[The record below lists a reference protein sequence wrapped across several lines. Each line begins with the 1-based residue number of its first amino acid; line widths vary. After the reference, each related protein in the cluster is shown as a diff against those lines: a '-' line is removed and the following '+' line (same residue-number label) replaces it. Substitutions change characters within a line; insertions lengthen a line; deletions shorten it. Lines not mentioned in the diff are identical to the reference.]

1 MNTTT
6 RIFLAG
12 LLGAVAMFAWTAI
25 AHMALPLGEAGVQ
38 NTTNDESLLSEL
50 KSTVKNQDGL
60 YIYPTMGLPP
70 DATHAQQ
77 SAAMEKYP
85 EKLEKNP
92 SGFFIFHPAGSRP
105 MNMGKFLTVEFVTEL
120 CEALLAV
127 WWLAQTRFVS
137 FGGRIGFVTAVGL
150 IAAIA
155 TNVSYWNWW
164 GFPTVYT
171 ASYMFI
177 QLVGF
182 FLVGLVAAFMFRRVP
197 AYRAPAAPQIQNQ
210 PQLSG

>member
-1 MNTTT
+1 MSNMT
-6 RIFLAG
+6 RILLAG

-25 AHMALPLGEAGVQ
+25 AHMALPIGEAGVE
-38 NTTNDESLLSEL
+38 NTMDDDALLSAM
-50 KSTVKNQDGL
+50 KSTVKDKDGL

-92 SGFFIFHPAGSRP
+92 SGFFIYHPAGSRP
-105 MNMGKFLTVEFVTEL
+105 MKMGKYLTIEFITEL
-120 CEALLAV
+120 VEALLAV
-127 WWLAQTRFVS
+127 WLLAQTRIVT
-137 FGGRIGFVTAVGL
+137 FGGRIGFVLAAG
-150 IAAIA
+150 IMAAIA

-171 ASYMFI
+171 VSYIFI
-177 QLVGF
+177 QVVGF
-182 FLVGLVAAFMFRRVP
+182 FLVGLVAAIMFRRVT
-197 AYRAPAAPQIQNQ
+197 A
-210 PQLSG
+210 

>member
-12 LLGAVAMFAWTAI
+12 ILGAVAMFAWTAI
-25 AHMALPLGEAGVQ
+25 AHMALPLGEAGVE
-38 NTTNDESLLSEL
+38 NTTDDEALLSAM
-50 KSTVKNQDGL
+50 KSTVKNKDGL

-92 SGFFIFHPAGSRP
+92 SGFFIYHPAGSRP
-105 MNMGKFLTVEFVTEL
+105 MNMGKYLTTEFITEL
-120 CEALLAV
+120 VQALLAV
-127 WWLAQTRFVS
+127 WLLSMTRIVT
-137 FGGRIGFVTAVGL
+137 FGGRLGFVTAAG
-150 IAAIA
+150 IMAAIS

-171 ASYMFI
+171 ASYIFI
-177 QLVGF
+177 QVVGF
-182 FLVGLVAAFMFRRVP
+182 FLVGVVAAIMFRRVT
-197 AYRAPAAPQIQNQ
+197 A
-210 PQLSG
+210 

>member
-1 MNTTT
+1 MTTTT
-6 RIFLAG
+6 RILLAG

-38 NTTNDESLLSEL
+38 NTMNDEDLLGAL

-70 DATHAQQ
+70 GATHAQQ

-105 MNMGKFLTVEFVTEL
+105 MNMGKFLTVEFITEL
-120 CEALLAV
+120 CEAFLAV
-127 WWLAQTRFVS
+127 WLLAQTRIVT
-137 FGGRIGFVTAVGL
+137 FGGRLGFVTAVGV
-150 IAAIA
+150 IAAIS

-164 GFPTVYT
+164 GFPTAYT

-182 FLVGLVAAFMFRRVP
+182 FLVGLVAAIMFRRVT
-197 AYRAPAAPQIQNQ
+197 A
-210 PQLSG
+210 

>member
-1 MNTTT
+1 MNTPT

-12 LLGAVAMFAWTAI
+12 FLGAIAMFAWTAI
-25 AHMALPLGEAGVQ
+25 AHMALPLGEAGVE
-38 NTTNDESLLSEL
+38 NTMNDEELLAAL
-50 KSTVKNQDGL
+50 KSTVKNKDGL

-92 SGFFIFHPAGSRP
+92 SGFFIYHPPGSRP
-105 MNMGKFLTVEFVTEL
+105 MNMGKFLSVEFITEL
-120 CEALLAV
+120 VEAFIAV
-127 WWLAQTRFVS
+127 WLLAQTRIVS
-137 FGGRIGFVTAVGL
+137 FAGRLGFVTATGIL
-150 IAAIA
+150 AAIA

-171 ASYMFI
+171 ASYILI
-177 QLVGF
+177 QVVGF
-182 FLVGLVAAFMFRRVP
+182 FLVGVVAAIMFRPVT
-197 AYRAPAAPQIQNQ
+197 A
-210 PQLSG
+210 

>member
-6 RIFLAG
+6 RILLAG
-12 LLGAVAMFAWTAI
+12 ILGAVAMFAWTAI
-25 AHMALPLGEAGVQ
+25 AHMALPLGEAGVE
-38 NTTNDESLLSEL
+38 NTTDDEALLSAM
-50 KSTVKNQDGL
+50 KSTVKNKDGL

-92 SGFFIFHPAGSRP
+92 SGFFIYHPAGSRP
-105 MNMGKFLTVEFVTEL
+105 MNMGKYLTTEFITEL
-120 CEALLAV
+120 VQALLAV
-127 WWLAQTRFVS
+127 WLLSMTRIVT
-137 FGGRIGFVTAVGL
+137 FGGRLGFVTVAG
-150 IAAIA
+150 IMAAIS

-171 ASYMFI
+171 ASYIFI
-177 QLVGF
+177 QVVGF
-182 FLVGLVAAFMFRRVP
+182 FLVGVVAAIMFRRVT
-197 AYRAPAAPQIQNQ
+197 A
-210 PQLSG
+210 

>member
-1 MNTTT
+1 MSTGT

-38 NTTNDESLLSEL
+38 NTTNDEGLLSEL
-50 KSTVKNQDGL
+50 KSTVKNKDGL

-105 MNMGKFLTVEFVTEL
+105 MNMGKFLTIEFITEL

-127 WWLAQTRFVS
+127 WLLAQTRIVT
-137 FGGRIGFVTAVGL
+137 FGGRLGFVTVTGI
-150 IAAIA
+150 IAAIS

-182 FLVGLVAAFMFRRVP
+182 FLVGLVAALMFRRVT
-197 AYRAPAAPQIQNQ
+197 A
-210 PQLSG
+210 

>member
-12 LLGAVAMFAWTAI
+12 LLGAIAMFAWTAI

-38 NTTNDESLLSEL
+38 NTMDDEALLAAMKTN
-50 KSTVKNQDGL
+50 VKDKDGL
-60 YIYPTMGLPP
+60 YTYPSMGLGP

-77 SAAMEKYP
+77 SAAMEKFAA
-85 EKLEKNP
+85 KLETNP
-92 SGFFIFHPAGSRP
+92 SGFFLYHPAGSRP
-105 MNMGKFLTVEFVTEL
+105 MAMGKFLTIEFITEL
-120 CEALLAV
+120 VEALIAV
-127 WWLAQTRFVS
+127 WLLAQTRIVT
-137 FGGRIGFVTAVGL
+137 FGGRIGFVVAVGIL
-150 IAAIA
+150 AAIS

-177 QLVGF
+177 QFVGF
-182 FLVGLVAAFMFRRVP
+182 FLVGLVAAIMFRRVT
-197 AYRAPAAPQIQNQ
+197 A
-210 PQLSG
+210 